1 MTMLSEG
8 ITIPK
13 CAPAVPT
20 ARNTITIAAPII
32 LPANLT
38 IVFLHSIKNATQAAH
53 LHGEGHLRGAYAV
66 AKRKFLT

>member
-1 MTMLSEG
+1 M
-8 ITIPK
+8 
-13 CAPAVPT
+13 
-20 ARNTITIAAPII
+20 

-66 AKRKFLT
+66 AKKEILK